1 MDKGTNP
8 NIAMLELT
16 VEYLEDLAERVVFV
30 GGCTTGL
37 LISDNT
43 APAIRVT
50 QDVDVITD
58 VDLMGYY
65 KLQASLR
72 DKGFNEDLRSDA
84 PICRWRNGE
93 ITLDVMPVDPNVFG
107 FGSEWFRPALETAQ
121 IVSLPSGK
129 QIKLISGPY
138 FIACKFSAYESRGDG
153 DYLLSH
159 DIEDIVA
166 LLDAREELAEE
177 ILTSDMDLK
186 SYLKKCFDRL
196 LRDDRFLEA
205 LPGIMPGDE
214 SSQARIPIVLSRIE
228 AIVNQIK
235 ES

>member
-1 MDKGTNP
+1 MDRGTNP
-8 NIAMLELT
+8 NIAMLELA
-16 VEYLEDLAERVVFV
+16 VEYLGDLAERVVFV

-37 LISDNT
+37 LISDKT

-50 QDVDVITD
+50 QDVDVITN
-58 VDLMGYY
+58 VDLKGYY
-65 KLQASLR
+65 KLQESLR
-72 DKGFNEDLRSDA
+72 DRGFNEDQRSDA

-93 ITLDVMPVDPNVFG
+93 ITLDIMPVDPHVFG
-107 FGSEWFRPALETAQ
+107 FGSEWFKPALETAQ
-121 IVSLPSGK
+121 LISLPSGK
-129 QIKLISGPY
+129 RIKLITGPY
-138 FIACKFSAYESRGDG
+138 FIACKLAAYESRGEG

-177 ILTSDMDLK
+177 ILASDMDLK
-186 SYLKKCFDRL
+186 SYLSECFDRL

-205 LPGIMPGDE
+205 LPGIMPGDV